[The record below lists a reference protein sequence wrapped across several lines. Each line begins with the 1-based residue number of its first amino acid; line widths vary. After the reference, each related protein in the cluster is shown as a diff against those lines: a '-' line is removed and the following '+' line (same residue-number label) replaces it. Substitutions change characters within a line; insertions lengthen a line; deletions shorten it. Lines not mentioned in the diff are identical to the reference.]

1 MAPPL
6 RPASAMNDYS
16 RSSSRASQRYPG
28 EDGLS
33 APPVSVR
40 KSSSRS
46 SLISVSSTR
55 SSQLSTV
62 TDASS
67 RTAKSSGQGTKHEQR
82 ESTAGTSSR
91 PLPLRS
97 TKSVDKLSS
106 KKPRP
111 SLAKSVTED
120 ENPPPLTVKKARKP
134 SSNISSTLTSPS
146 STVSK
151 SSSGAS
157 VNSEQTG
164 PDLDIE
170 NRRVSKS
177 SSALRETIAKAKAA
191 RKAAKQNNTGFGI
204 PDTWDA
210 IDVQDPFNQLPKEPN
225 LNLLRKRIQA
235 ARTSGSLNIAAMG
248 LKTFP
253 EEVLTM
259 YDYDPDSNAD
269 WYESVD
275 LVKMIVADNELET
288 IPDEVFPDVDP
299 NDFDLAEDTKGCQFA
314 GTEVLDLH
322 GNLLRSLPIGLRR
335 LQRLSS
341 LNLSNNQ
348 FTMES
353 LQVISELESLTD
365 LKLANN
371 QLEGQFLPSLC
382 HLPKLEALDLR
393 GNRLTLLPDAVR
405 NLARLRILNIS
416 DNELTRLPFPALSTL
431 PLIELNAVRN
441 KLQGTLIAADVTRLE
456 SLQTL
461 NVANNSLERLSER
474 DELELPNL
482 QTLSVEANWLRSLPN
497 VSSWRSVLRISAAE
511 NSIEALPE
519 GFTQLD
525 NLKHVDLTGNN
536 ITMLDERIGLMDNLT
551 SFRIANNPLRER
563 KFLTMDTEDLKQDLR
578 NRCAPEPSSDDEPF
592 PGTSTTTEQPAE
604 QTAEQTADHTNEDDD
619 EEGSEGTEF
628 TLAPESPSHLNRWK
642 VKTGGILDRSET
654 EMTELE
660 ADELKPLLSSHD
672 IKQLYINRNKLQNFP
687 VPALHL
693 ISHTLTD
700 LDISNNP
707 LKTAT
712 AFSEPVSLPH
722 LQNLTMTSTGL
733 TSLEPL
739 LTNLDAPS
747 LKFLDVSNNR
757 LTGAMPKVRQKYPNL
772 ATFLAAD
779 NKFTS
784 VEFEAVIGLQVLD
797 ISNNDIDHLPP
808 KLGLLGPEPGSTT
821 VAGGIPG
828 LKRLEVSG
836 NSFRVPRWQV
846 VVKGTEAI
854 LEWLKGRIPA
864 EEIEAWENNHGTE

>member
-1 MAPPL
+1 
-6 RPASAMNDYS
+6 
-16 RSSSRASQRYPG
+16 
-28 EDGLS
+28 
-33 APPVSVR
+33 
-40 KSSSRS
+40 
-46 SLISVSSTR
+46 
-55 SSQLSTV
+55 
-62 TDASS
+62 
-67 RTAKSSGQGTKHEQR
+67 
-82 ESTAGTSSR
+82 
-91 PLPLRS
+91 
-97 TKSVDKLSS
+97 
-106 KKPRP
+106 
-111 SLAKSVTED
+111 
-120 ENPPPLTVKKARKP
+120 
-134 SSNISSTLTSPS
+134 
-146 STVSK
+146 
-151 SSSGAS
+151 
-157 VNSEQTG
+157 
-164 PDLDIE
+164 
-170 NRRVSKS
+170 
-177 SSALRETIAKAKAA
+177 
-191 RKAAKQNNTGFGI
+191 
-204 PDTWDA
+204 
-210 IDVQDPFNQLPKEPN
+210 
-225 LNLLRKRIQA
+225 
-235 ARTSGSLNIAAMG
+235 
-248 LKTFP
+248 
-253 EEVLTM
+253 M

-299 NDFDLAEDTKGCQFA
+299 NDFDLDDDTRGCQFG

-348 FTMES
+348 FTMDS
-353 LQVISELESLTD
+353 LQVVSELESLTD
-365 LKLANN
+365 LKLASNR
-371 QLEGQFLPSLC
+371 LEGQFLPSLC
-382 HLPKLEALDLR
+382 RLPKLEVLDLR

-405 NLARLRILNIS
+405 NLTRLRILNVS
-416 DNELTRLPFPALSTL
+416 DNELTRLPFSALSTL

-441 KLQGTLIAADVTRLE
+441 KLEGTLIGSDVKRLE

-474 DELELPNL
+474 DGLELPNL
-482 QTLSVEANWLRSLPN
+482 QTLAIEANCLRSLPN

-511 NSIEALPE
+511 NAIDALPE
-519 GFTQLD
+519 GLTELH
-525 NLKHVDLTGNN
+525 NLKHVDLTRNN
-536 ITMLDERIGLMDNLT
+536 ITRLDERIGLMDNLV

-578 NRCAPEPSSDDEPF
+578 NRCAPEAPSDDEPYL
-592 PGTSTTTEQPAE
+592 GTNTVVEHPAEQPAE
-604 QTAEQTADHTNEDDD
+604 DTNAEDD

-660 ADELKPLLSSHD
+660 ADEIKPLLSSHD
-672 IKQLYINRNKLQNFP
+672 IKHLYIHRNKLQSFP

-707 LKTAT
+707 LKTEI

-722 LQNLTMTSTGL
+722 LQNLTMTGTGL

-739 LTNLDAPS
+739 LTNLNAPS

-757 LTGAMPKVRQKYPNL
+757 LTGAMPKIRQTYPNL

-828 LKRLEVSG
+828 LKRFEVSG

-864 EEIEAWENNHGTE
+864 EEIEAWENSHGTE